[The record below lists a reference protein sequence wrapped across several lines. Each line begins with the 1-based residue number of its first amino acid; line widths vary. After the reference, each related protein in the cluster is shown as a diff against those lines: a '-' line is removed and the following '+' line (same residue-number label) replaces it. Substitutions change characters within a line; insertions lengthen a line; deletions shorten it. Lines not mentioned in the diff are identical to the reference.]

1 VADRPGSL
9 PLAGLRVLLGVSG
22 GIAAYK
28 AALLARLLVGAGADV
43 RVMMTAAAER
53 FVGKDTFAA
62 LTRNP
67 VHTDLFERTD
77 TVLHVRL
84 AHEADLAVVA
94 PATANLLARLA
105 LGLADDLLT
114 STLLEARCPLVVA
127 PAMHTGMWTHPAT
140 QTNLDTLRERGVM
153 VVGPVEGPLAA
164 GDEGPGRM
172 ADPEDIFAAV
182 LDAAGR
188 AGLHGSPLSGVP
200 VLVTAGPT
208 HEPIDAVRFIGNRS
222 SGRMGYAVAE
232 ELARRGARVTLVSGP
247 VELSPPGGV
256 EVVRVQTAEEMA
268 DAVLERFPDT
278 RAVVMAAAVADY
290 RPADPASGKIKKSS
304 GPPEL
309 VLEPTTDILATLGAK
324 RDRQV
329 LVGFAAETGDLES
342 EGRRKLVDKG
352 LDLIVVNAVG
362 RPGTG
367 FGSDTN
373 EAGIVAASGADVAVR
388 TWTKRELAAAIV
400 DRVAA
405 LLGEEDG
412 RPGQGQPVYSSPP

>member
-1 VADRPGSL
+1 VADGPGAL

-28 AALLARLLVGAGADV
+28 AAFLARLIVGAGADV
-43 RVMMTAAAER
+43 HVVMTPSAER
-53 FVGKDTFAA
+53 FVGPDTFAA

-67 VHTDLFERTD
+67 VHHDLFERTD

-84 AHEADLAVVA
+84 AHEADVAVVA
-94 PATANLLARLA
+94 PATANVLARLA

-140 QTNLDTLRERGVM
+140 GKNLQTLRDRGVS
-153 VVGPVEGPLAA
+153 VVGPVDGPLAA

-172 ADPEDIFAAV
+172 ADPEEILAAV
-182 LDAAGR
+182 VQAAGGVGDR
-188 AGLHGSPLSGVP
+188 ASGLSGVP

-247 VELSPPGGV
+247 VELGPPAGV

-268 DAVLERFPDT
+268 DAVLDRFADT
-278 RAVVMAAAVADY
+278 RAVVMAAAVADF
-290 RPADPASGKIKKSS
+290 RPSEPSAGKLKKSS

-309 VLEPTTDILATLGAK
+309 VLERTPDILATLGAK
-324 RDRQV
+324 KDRQV

-342 EGRRKLVDKG
+342 EGRRKLVEKG

-367 FGSDTN
+367 FESDTN
-373 EAGIVAASGADVAVR
+373 EAGILAAEGTDVAIR
-388 TWTKRELAAAIV
+388 TWTKRELATAIA

-405 LLGEEDG
+405 LLDGEGG